1 MKRSSL
7 TGVMKTFFRV
17 GAASHVVPNDIFV
30 RRCNPDSRA
39 IHWDTSHFIAVELSS
54 YLFGGMNFSKI
65 TRSKEKK
72 NGALMSRVLKVDVP
86 RRHVRGD
93 KLVVVFQLA
102 GMFLCS
108 GLHDDVCISKV

>member
-7 TGVMKTFFRV
+7 TEVMKTFFRV

-30 RRCNPDSRA
+30 RRCDPDSRGMSQRSICV
-39 IHWDTSHFIAVELSS
+39 IHSRHL
-54 YLFGGMNFSKI
+54 
-65 TRSKEKK
+65 RSRSALIEREKK
-72 NGALMSRVLKVDVP
+72 NGALMSCVLKVDVP

-108 GLHDDVCISKV
+108 GENLVLSNCG